1 MDTGRIHYHKE
12 VNFMKKFNFS
22 KGLIVGLLTFALCI
36 VAFAAVGAKADEQ
49 AAAAPTKTTPVAAEY
64 DATNDTVTAGSNA
77 YVYVV
82 KAASGNKIK
91 AGQAAT
97 GQMATNKISI
107 ADLGIKG
114 TNKDVFLYVCNKEA
128 EVEETVAA
136 NLTIKGNANKVVGVI
151 DYTQADVPR
160 SADVISAYYVD
171 KATKKQVAIASA
183 KLYWSADQ
191 DKWYQANSL
200 TESTRKDSKN
210 QATADGF
217 LGTDL
222 SNMLEAGGTI
232 YIKQAGVSS
241 SEGAAQFGSKV
252 AKVKIAKQA
261 KAPKAKID
269 VAKDTIALKNGFDFS
284 LAVKTNLS
292 GDEYVPVK
300 WFTILPNLKTATFS
314 DAIIGG
320 TVGTGQSAKVTAY
333 KPLDKKNTNAG
344 KEVKDDTANKYYY
357 SYTSKQVKTLS
368 IDKMFEIIKANIDG
382 GVLPEDFKIAIR
394 KSATEKKPA
403 SAYTLIDLGLQDEA
417 PIVWTKDNVEGEFLI
432 ATADEFTKKGLTL
445 GDIKGFAGY
454 TGTSTLTMETTGFDQ
469 TFAFNTATAN
479 TKGRDEGTVFEYAV
493 VATADYAATGDAAID
508 WTTVKWKKFDP
519 SKLKITEKLSGKYS
533 TVKGTKKTAT
543 LASTA
548 TGDISDGASSKE
560 KNDASFNRTVVKD
573 SVVKE
578 NTKALLLIRRQGDKA
593 SSKRASKYIALYV
606 AKEGKEYNLYSTVS
620 NGQAANK
627 VTIYFA
633 KYNAAIGT
641 EGQAG
646 YKAAGFYIDESIAP
660 VTKWTQKAQTGVA
673 LEALTDAEY
682 WKAGL
687 PNETTKIC
695 ALTDPSSAAN
705 QYKPEAS
712 ATEKGDTTDAI
723 AAGEYKLT
731 GLLTDSNNTLV
742 FAIREYANIKVNA
755 VYGTVK
761 NTTFTPENGKTQLV
775 AEIKKGKAC
784 TAAVNAQTGAVTW
797 TDPIASAAV
806 VKYVGDAAEITFGVD
821 FAVPSGYAKDEEAS
835 AYPKVVAG
843 DGYTIAETGS
853 FTPGAQSANPKVKI
867 TAESADAIEVTV
879 DFAVYKTYTISFD
892 YGTDYTGAKS
902 EAKTTN
908 KVGKI
913 TLPSSPTMD
922 GFTFEGWFD
931 NAGLTGDVVTS
942 DKPYTADTTLYAKWT
957 ANA

>member
-1 MDTGRIHYHKE
+1 
-12 VNFMKKFNFS
+12 MKKFNLS

-36 VAFAAVGAKADEQ
+36 VAFAAVGASAAEEQ
-49 AAAAPTKTTPVAAEY
+49 AAAPTKTAPVDAAY
-64 DATNDTVTAGSNA
+64 DAVNDEVTAGSNA

-151 DYTQADVPR
+151 DYTQADVPG

-200 TESTRKDSKN
+200 TQTTRKDSKN
-210 QATADGF
+210 QETADGF

-454 TGTSTLTMETTGFDQ
+454 TGTNTLTMETTGFDQ

-560 KNDASFNRTVVKD
+560 KNNASFNRTVVKD

-606 AKEGKEYNLYSTVS
+606 AKEGKKYNLYSTVS

-633 KYNAAIGT
+633 KYNTAVGT
-641 EGQAG
+641 QGQAG

-673 LEALTDAEY
+673 LEALTGAVY
-682 WKAGL
+682 WKAGR
-687 PNETTKIC
+687 PDEDANYVC
-695 ALTDPSSAAN
+695 ALTGPGTASN
-705 QYKPEAS
+705 EYKPEEN
-712 ATEKGDTTDAI
+712 ATPAATGTDAI
-723 AAGEYKLT
+723 KAGEYKLT
-731 GLLTDSNNTLV
+731 ELPTDSPSDV
-742 FAIREYANIKVNA
+742 VIAIRELANITVNA
-755 VYGTVK
+755 NFVTVAGSG
-761 NTTFTPENGKTQLV
+761 NTATYTPIPANATYKV
-775 AEIKKGKAC
+775 AEIKDGKAC
-784 TAAVNAQTGAVTW
+784 TVNGTTW
-797 TDPIASAAV
+797 TATGDV
-806 VKYVGDAAEITFGVD
+806 VKYVGDNVAISFARDYTAPTGYRAKIIEGVSGAIIEGTGYTFTDGAFNAAGATKKVT
-821 FAVPSGYAKDEEAS
+821 
-835 AYPKVVAG
+835 VVA
-843 DGYTIAETGS
+843 E
-853 FTPGAQSANPKVKI
+853 
-867 TAESADAIEVTV
+867 TAEPIEVTIR
-879 DFAVYKTYTISFD
+879 AYVYPEYTVTFD
-892 YGTDYTGAKS
+892 TGTLNLAIES
-902 EAKTTN
+902 AKTTAAGTISLTDAN
-908 KVGKI
+908 NIANGAEGYTFGGWYIKQDLSGEAVGNE
-913 TLPSSPTMD
+913 TV
-922 GFTFEGWFD
+922 F
-931 NAGLTGDVVTS
+931 
-942 DKPYTADTTLYAKWT
+942 TADTTVYGKFT
-957 ANA
+957 ATSQGSGGSGSGGSGSE